1 MEQSNQTATATA
13 VTKDRAYF
21 SNQIRLRWNKA
32 RESIL
37 EVGGLLIE
45 ARRSLAR
52 DEYQKFI
59 KVDLPFNYSTLQ
71 KLKALAESDR
81 INDPKNKDLLPHSWN
96 TLYEIVHLSD
106 EAFKAG
112 IDRGI
117 IHPDATWKGIKA
129 LRDEFDPELQ
139 AKRRTKAAAKLHG
152 GSVIPLRTHPT
163 RPQTKSQS
171 TSKPAGP
178 IPDASPVASEY
189 GPENFTALN
198 ETVTREPTGAAAGT
212 AAPTSAPFVAPVSA
226 SVPVLNRIVAYL
238 RDEVTDDQ
246 RKTVLADLRAVKS
259 KYSFIDAVQISVV
272 DRA

>member
-21 SNQIRLRWNKA
+21 STQIRLRWNKA

-71 KLKALAESDR
+71 KLKVLAESDR

-106 EAFKAG
+106 EAFEAG

-117 IHPDATWKGIKA
+117 IHPDATWKEIKA

-139 AKRRTKAAAKLHG
+139 AKRRTKAAAKLYG
-152 GSVIPLRTHPT
+152 GTVIPLRTHPT

-171 TSKPAGP
+171 ASTPATP
-178 IPDASPVASEY
+178 MPDAALVAPECESGNSSE
-189 GPENFTALN
+189 
-198 ETVTREPTGAAAGT
+198 AGT
-212 AAPTSAPFVAPVSA
+212 AEAIGSAVTSAAPLPKPTSEAPSSA
-226 SVPVLNRIVAYL
+226 SIPVLNRIVAYL
-238 RDEVTDDQ
+238 TDKVTDDQ
-246 RKTVLADLRAVKS
+246 RKAVLADLRALKA
-259 KYSFIDAVQISVV
+259 KYSFIDSVQITVV